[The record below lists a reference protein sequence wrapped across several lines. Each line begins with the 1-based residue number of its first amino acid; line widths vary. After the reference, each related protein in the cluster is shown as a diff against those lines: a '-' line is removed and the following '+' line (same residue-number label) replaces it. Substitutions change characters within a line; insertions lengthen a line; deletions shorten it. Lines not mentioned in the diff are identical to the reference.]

1 MADQPALP
9 FRVLRAG
16 LRAASRASASVV
28 DRVLRNGVAE
38 GPFVVPGRRP
48 AATGPL
54 VVTFDGKEIPTRRG
68 ATILEAARLGGVELR
83 SYCGG
88 NCSCGTCRVEI
99 VAGAGNLSRPQPM
112 EQLVLGM
119 EAERRGDR
127 LACQAQVSGA
137 VTVRVPE
144 WF

>member
-1 MADQPALP
+1 M
-9 FRVLRAG
+9 LRAG
-16 LRAASRASASVV
+16 LRAASRASSTVV
-28 DRVLRNGVAE
+28 ERVLQNGVSRDPAVVAPKKAAGAG
-38 GPFVVPGRRP
+38 GPIAVSFGGAVVHVR
-48 AATGPL
+48 
-54 VVTFDGKEIPTRRG
+54 KG
-68 ATILEAARLGGVELR
+68 ATVLEAARLGGVELR

-99 VAGAGNLSRPQPM
+99 VVGAPNLSRPQPM

-119 EAERRGDR
+119 DAERRGDR
-127 LACQAQVSGA
+127 LACQAQLNGP